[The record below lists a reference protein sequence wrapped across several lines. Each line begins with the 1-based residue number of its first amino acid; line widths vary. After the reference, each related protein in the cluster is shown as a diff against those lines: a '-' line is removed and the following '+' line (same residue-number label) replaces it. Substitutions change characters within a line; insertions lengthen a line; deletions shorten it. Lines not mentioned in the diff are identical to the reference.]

1 MLKFMCLCLHLLS
14 RWVAAGMPAE
24 GEVSTLAASRKENVF
39 PVMAVQSQCRKV
51 LGSLVIPSGLLAV
64 LMKWVV

>member
-1 MLKFMCLCLHLLS
+1 
-14 RWVAAGMPAE
+14 MPAE
-24 GEVSTLAASRKENVF
+24 GEVSTLAASQKENVF